1 MALLEEIK
9 LLKGIQDNV
18 QDDLLILII
27 SESEQR
33 ILGYINSI
41 RSEPMDVLPDE
52 LDYIVRDV
60 SIKRFNKIDS
70 EGTVKDS
77 EEGRSLDWEKSYL
90 DEYTHILNQ
99 YTDTDESGQYRHGTV
114 RFI

>member
-9 LLKGIQDNV
+9 LLKGIQDTL
-18 QDDLLILII
+18 QDDLLNLII

-41 RSEPMDVLPDE
+41 RSESMDALPEE
-52 LDYIVRDV
+52 LNYIVRDV
-60 SIKRFNKIDS
+60 SIKRFNKLNS
-70 EGTVKDS
+70 EGMTKDS

-90 DEYTHILNQ
+90 DEYMHILNQ
-99 YTDTDESGQYRHGTV
+99 YTDTDEFGQYRRGTV